1 MANNRLSA
9 ALAAALLVGCCSVGA
24 AAEVASSDSVAE
36 SAVSAASEPVQQ
48 ETAAPP
54 DLSDTALSADTR
66 YSVDEIT
73 EILKQHPNAFTT
85 AADPAAAS
93 SAADHADQ
101 TAEDSTQ
108 TVTDH
113 AQTVTDHAQ
122 TVADSGTIWLKPFN
136 SYTPAEGYLLLL
148 TVIALSGAAIKLI
161 KYLWL

>member
-24 AAEVASSDSVAE
+24 FAEVASSDCASE
-36 SAVSAASEPVQQ
+36 PAVSAAASEPVQQ

-66 YSVDEIT
+66 YSADEIA

-93 SAADHADQ
+93 SAI
-101 TAEDSTQ
+101 TEDTQ
-108 TVTDH
+108 TEDT
-113 AQTVTDHAQ
+113 QQETNT
-122 TVADSGTIWLKPFN
+122 ADSGTIWLKPFN
-136 SYTPAEGYLLLL
+136 EYTPTEGYLLLL
-148 TVIALSGAAIKLI
+148 FIMAVSVLAFKLVRFV
-161 KYLWL
+161 WL